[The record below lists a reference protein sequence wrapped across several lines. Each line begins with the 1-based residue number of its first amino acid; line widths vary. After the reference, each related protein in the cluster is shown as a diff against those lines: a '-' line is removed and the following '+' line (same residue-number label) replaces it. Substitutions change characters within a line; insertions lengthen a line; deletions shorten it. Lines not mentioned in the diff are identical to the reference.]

1 MKYSK
6 YSVVI
11 VGSGIAGLYLAYK
24 LSCAKNYKDGILLIT
39 KSGLNE
45 SNSRLAQ
52 GGIVAVLPENKLDST
67 SLHVSDTIKSGCGLS
82 DFNVVKFISENSAKV
97 IEDLLKIGV
106 EFDKNE
112 RNRLNF
118 TIEAAHSIPRVL
130 HAGGDCTGK
139 VIESR
144 LCELI
149 SKCDSITIYEETLAV
164 ELLCDQNGECKG
176 ILTYNS
182 KNDSYEAIYS
192 NATVL
197 ATGGAGQVYK
207 YTTNPGVATGDGLA
221 LAINAGAKIRD
232 MEFIQFHPSA
242 LDVPHCGASS
252 DCGGGKMSLISEAV
266 RGEGAVVVDETGECF
281 VKKYDERGS
290 LAPRDVLS
298 RAIYMHMQEKQD
310 QSDGAK
316 IYLDIS
322 KIGMEKFKARFPGIT
337 EICENSGVDLA
348 KMLIPI
354 APSAHYCMGGISTQ
368 VNGTTSIKGLYAIGE
383 VACTGLHGA
392 NRLAS
397 NSLLE
402 CVVSAYELAKL
413 LGKSELDAPRMI
425 DEAAKA
431 TVDAYSCDI
440 DYEIEVDV
448 AALTS
453 KIKNVM
459 WNNAGILR
467 SEKGLSNALFELN
480 EIEKTLGLPEGVRR
494 KRLNREQYELRNMLA
509 VARAIVIAAL
519 ERKIG
524 IGAHYRSDDAL
535 FTDDSAFGIDLEI
548 NNGGGVFA

>member
-24 LSCAKNYKDGILLIT
+24 LSCAKNHKDGILLIT

-112 RNRLNF
+112 KNKLNF

-130 HAGGDCTGK
+130 HAGGDCTGR
-139 VIESR
+139 VIESK

-149 SKCDSITIYEETLAV
+149 NACDNITIYEETLAV
-164 ELLCDQNGECKG
+164 ELLCDQDGDCKG
-176 ILTYNS
+176 VLTYS
-182 KNDSYEAIYS
+182 SETDSYEAIYS
-192 NATVL
+192 NATIL
-197 ATGGAGQVYK
+197 ATGGVGQVYK
-207 YTTNPGVATGDGLA
+207 YTTNPSIATGDGLA

-242 LDVPHCGASS
+242 LDAPC
-252 DCGGGKMSLISEAV
+252 CGGGKMSLISEAV
-266 RGEGAVVVDETGECF
+266 RGEGAVVVDETDEHF
-281 VKKYDERGS
+281 VEKYDKRGS

-298 RAIYMHMQEKQD
+298 RAIYMYMQQNE
-310 QSDGAK
+310 GRK

-322 KIGMEKFKARFPGIT
+322 KIGTDKFKTRFPGIT
-337 EICENSGVDLA
+337 KICEDSGIDLGQ
-348 KMLIPI
+348 MLIPI
-354 APSAHYCMGGISTQ
+354 APSAHYCMGGISTR

-383 VACTGLHGA
+383 AGCTGLHGA

-413 LGKSELDAPRMI
+413 LSKADLEAPKMI
-425 DEAAKA
+425 DEAVKA
-431 TVDAYSCDI
+431 TIDAYSSDI
-440 DYEIEVDV
+440 DCEIEIDTET
-448 AALTS
+448 LIS
-453 KIKNVM
+453 KIKNIM
-459 WNNAGILR
+459 WDNAGILR
-467 SEKGLSNALFELN
+467 SEKGLTNALFELS
-480 EIEKTLGLPEGVRR
+480 EIEKALGLCEGAQR
-494 KRLNREQYELRNMLA
+494 KCLNREQYELRNMLV
-509 VARAIVIAAL
+509 VARAIAEAAL
-519 ERKIG
+519 GRKEG
-524 IGAHYRSDDAL
+524 IGAHYRC
-535 FTDDSAFGIDLEI
+535 DSASLSDSGALETGAQI
-548 NNGGGVFA
+548 NNGGGVFAQ